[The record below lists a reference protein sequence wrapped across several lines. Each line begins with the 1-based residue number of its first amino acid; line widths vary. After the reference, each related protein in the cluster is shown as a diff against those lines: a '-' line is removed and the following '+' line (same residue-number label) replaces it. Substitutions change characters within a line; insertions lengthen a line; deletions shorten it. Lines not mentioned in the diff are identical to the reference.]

1 MDAPVSLLFCRRS
14 RLHRSR
20 ERHDAAPAHTR
31 MYVHILLPQ
40 GGEAHGHPER
50 KKKKDIASAQES
62 QTLYLSLLTLL
73 FSYAY
78 DARTTQHDPTPE
90 SAWTIAVLTPAFA
103 ALDPPTS
110 SSGVDD
116 PPSSSDIVE
125 SLVPSYRRALA
136 FPLYRSWAI
145 AEACRMDAARLLAR
159 GTRTVLRCLL
169 ELRAILDAHEVYYVY
184 SRIWLDDFCRWVQA
198 SARYSTAV
206 LVRTSKPFVYLFIIS
221 EDHLKRLGQ
230 DVSRLSMSK
239 DSLGWDLVAL
249 ERAVQTA
256 REGPSDSD
264 DEEPD
269 SETPALLQ

>member
-1 MDAPVSLLFCRRS
+1 MPRCCACPDENVRTYSPRGIWR
-14 RLHRSR
+14 
-20 ERHDAAPAHTR
+20 
-31 MYVHILLPQ
+31 
-40 GGEAHGHPER
+40 GAHGHPER
-50 KKKKDIASAQES
+50 KADIASAQES
-62 QTLYLSLLTLL
+62 QALYLSLLTLL

-90 SAWTIAVLTPAFA
+90 SAWTIAVLTPAFT

-110 SSGVDD
+110 GGAGVDD
-116 PPSSSDIVE
+116 LPSSSDIVE
-125 SLVPSYRRALA
+125 SLVSSYRRALA

-145 AEACRMDAARLLAR
+145 VEACRMDAARLLAR

-184 SRIWLDDFCRWVQA
+184 SRIWLDDFCRWVQT
-198 SARYSTAV
+198 SARYSTERW
-206 LVRTSKPFVYLFIIS
+206 LVREQNLYLFIIFS

-249 ERAVQTA
+249 EHAVQTA

-269 SETPALLQ
+269 SERPALLQ